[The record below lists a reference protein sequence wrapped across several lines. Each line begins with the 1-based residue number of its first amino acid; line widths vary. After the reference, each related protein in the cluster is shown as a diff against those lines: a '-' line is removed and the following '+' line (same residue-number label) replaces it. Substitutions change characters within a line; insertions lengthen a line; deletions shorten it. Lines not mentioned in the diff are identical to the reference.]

1 MKMSEIL
8 RQLSDMVAAAEQ
20 GQGDQHVA
28 QTPGTANQS
37 AELTQ
42 VQVKNKD
49 ETEPGGVFVPP
60 LQAKLELLKKSVN
73 VDNVYD
79 QSGEDGDLTGHGNDN
94 EDEVARM
101 KKLSGINTVVTDEA
115 ASDEPLDV

>member
-20 GQGDQHVA
+20 GQGDQHTA

-42 VQVKNKD
+42 VQVDNSD
-49 ETEPGGVFVPP
+49 NTEPGGVFVPP
-60 LQAKLELLKKSVN
+60 LQAKLELLKKAVD
-73 VDNVYD
+73 VDNVYNQD
-79 QSGEDGDLTGHGNDN
+79 SEDGND
-94 EDEVARM
+94 DEVARM

>member
-20 GQGDQHVA
+20 GQGDQHTA

-37 AELTQ
+37 AELSP
-42 VQVKNKD
+42 VQVDNND

-60 LQAKLELLKKSVN
+60 LQAKLELLKKAVD
-73 VDNVYD
+73 VDNVYS
-79 QSGEDGDLTGHGNDN
+79 QPDGGD